1 MEHVMKDY
9 VSLEIAAV
17 VLLFL
22 FWLTQRPPKENR
34 RPATIAIARLL
45 RRAARR
51 LWIWGESL
59 EIGFFHGRKVR
70 DRISLDLD
78 VGEEGGRQ

>member
-1 MEHVMKDY
+1 MNDY
-9 VSLEIAAV
+9 VSLAAAAAV
-17 VLLFL
+17 LFFL
-22 FWLTQRPPKENR
+22 FWLTQRPSKENR
-34 RPATIAIARLL
+34 RPATVTIARLL

-51 LWIWGESL
+51 LWIWGEAL

-78 VGEEGGRQ
+78 DGGESGGQQ

>member
-1 MEHVMKDY
+1 MKDY
-9 VSLEIAAV
+9 LPLALATG

-22 FWLTQRPPKENR
+22 FWLTHRPAKKKR
-34 RPATIAIARLL
+34 RPATLAIARGL

-51 LWIWGESL
+51 LWVCGEAL

-70 DRISLDLD
+70 DRISLDID
-78 VGEEGGRQ
+78 GESGEAR